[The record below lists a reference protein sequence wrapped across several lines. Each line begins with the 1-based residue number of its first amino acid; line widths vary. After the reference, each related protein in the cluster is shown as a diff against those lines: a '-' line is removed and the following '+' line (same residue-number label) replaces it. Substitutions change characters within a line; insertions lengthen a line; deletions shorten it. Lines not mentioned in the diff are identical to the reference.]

1 MPSSPRERPAA
12 AARFLSRS
20 PDTCSLD
27 AIFPDLSGVIRGKR
41 YPIAELGTVI
51 ESGFAIPGSVF
62 MLDTM
67 GESHDPDGI
76 GFSDGDPDYQA
87 KVIPGTLMPVPWAQ
101 RPLAQVMVTLIDDD
115 GEPYYYEP
123 RHVLRRAGQPPYDP
137 IGRAACRERALK
149 YG

>member
-1 MPSSPRERPAA
+1 MPDSTLKLPAE
-12 AARFLSRS
+12 AARFLSRY
-20 PDTCSLD
+20 PDTGSLD

-101 RPLAQVMVTLIDDD
+101 RPLAQVMVTLLGAD
-115 GEPYYYEP
+115 GEPSYYKQ
-123 RHVLRRAGQPPYDP
+123 RKVMLRLGTGHY
-137 IGRAACRERALK
+137 
-149 YG
+149 